1 MGSKEIAK
9 KGYITNGFW
18 FYYFFAS
25 VCPLLRRT

>member
-1 MGSKEIAK
+1 MGRKNSAAK
-9 KGYITNGFW
+9 NSLTNGYW

>member
-1 MGSKEIAK
+1 MGGRKMTAIKTSNNW
-9 KGYITNGFW
+9 YR